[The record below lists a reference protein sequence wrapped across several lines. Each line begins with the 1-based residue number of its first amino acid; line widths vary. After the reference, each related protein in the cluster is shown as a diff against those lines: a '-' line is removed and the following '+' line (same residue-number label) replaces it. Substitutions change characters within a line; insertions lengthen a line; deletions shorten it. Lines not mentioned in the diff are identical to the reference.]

1 MTTMD
6 ANRAAEIIAAYGG
19 DAARWP
25 DDERAEALQQVARH
39 PALAAQRTAAAQ
51 LDGMLS
57 AWAAGSVGVDSD
69 AAAAATR
76 VLAMPAAQ
84 QTRGAPWRWMAGTGI
99 AAAIALGAVLINPA
113 AAPQRTP
120 VVHHQITDDQA
131 FAMVFTPTLDEDSS
145 I

>member
-1 MTTMD
+1 MD

-39 PALAAQRTAAAQ
+39 PALAAQRTAAAR
-51 LDGMLS
+51 LDDMLS
-57 AWAAGSVGVDSD
+57 AWATGSIGVDSD

-76 VLAMPAAQ
+76 VLA
-84 QTRGAPWRWMAGTGI
+84 TRTVRSVSWRWMAGTGI
-99 AAAIALGAVLINPA
+99 AAAIALGAVLVNPA
-113 AAPQRTP
+113 AAPQHIAA
-120 VVHHQITDDQA
+120 VHHQITDDQA

>member
-1 MTTMD
+1 MD
-6 ANRAAEIIAAYGG
+6 ANRAADIIASYGG

-25 DDERAEALQQVARH
+25 DDERAEMLQLIAQH
-39 PALAAQRTAAAQ
+39 PTLAAQHAAAAR

-76 VLAMPAAQ
+76 VLAMPVAQ
-84 QTRGAPWRWMAGTGI
+84 HRRGTPWRWWAGTGV
-99 AAAIALGAVLINPA
+99 AAAIALGVVLVNPA
-113 AAPQRTP
+113 ASPP
-120 VVHHQITDDQA
+120 HVVAAHHQISDDQA
-131 FAMVFTPTLDEDSS
+131 FAMVFTPTLDEDNS